1 LSGTQGLL
9 LKTGDRVVFF
19 GDSITA
25 AEPGYVSFIREMLDS
40 LYPER
45 RIEIVNKGV
54 GGNRVTD
61 LLERVDRDVLALE
74 PDWVS
79 IAIGINDVWHGPNGT
94 PVDEFRR
101 VYEELLD
108 RITEGSHAR
117 VVLCTPSI
125 IEEDPESELNIALR
139 PYVDAV
145 REIGA
150 RRGLLVVP
158 VREAFLSALERA
170 RQTTQRPLFTT
181 DGVHLNQAGNTLFGT
196 TWLKAL
202 GAFGD
207 LLP

>member
-1 LSGTQGLL
+1 M
-9 LKTGDRVVFF
+9 VFL

-45 RIEIVNKGV
+45 RIEVVNKGV
-54 GGNRVTD
+54 GGNKVTD

-79 IAIGINDVWHGPNGT
+79 ISIGINDVWHGPDGT
-94 PVDEFRR
+94 PLEEFRHA
-101 VYEELLD
+101 YGELLD
-108 RITEGSHAR
+108 RIAEGSKAR

-125 IEEDPESELNIALR
+125 IEEDPESELNVRLR

-145 REIGA
+145 REIGE

-158 VREAFLSALERA
+158 VREAFISALERA
-170 RQTTQRPLFTT
+170 RQTTQRSLFTT
-181 DGVHLNQAGNTLFGT
+181 DGVHLNQAGNTLFAT

-207 LLP
+207 LLPG